1 MKKRLIIFNTLIVA
15 IALILMF
22 VLGVYVTRKNNREQ
36 AEANIKDLT
45 EIYSSYYLKNPD
57 DIPKVPENVRLTII
71 EASGKVVFDSMA
83 DVATIG
89 SHIDREEVK
98 YALEGNPQAVI
109 RKSNTV
115 KQDLMYY
122 AEKLDIGES
131 YVFIRTSIP
140 IKTVNS
146 YMLNSLPLVVTIFI
160 VALWAAMMVSI
171 FLSDSLLKPFKGIKS
186 SLEAINEGS
195 YNPVLRFSG
204 DVEINSILGE
214 IDRISKKIM
223 HMVDESNQEKDR
235 MDFIFNNVSDAI
247 IVFNFRGDIELI
259 NHNALDL
266 FGVTNVIGK
275 KANVLT
281 GDQVFLDAI
290 NQCVKESE
298 NSIFEYA
305 TEPFIYLTAVRK
317 VENRLTIV
325 VLSDITATKNAE
337 KNRSDFF
344 ANASHELKTPLTSVK
359 GFNELIMLKS
369 KDEEIKG
376 FATHIEKESMRM
388 LALIDDMLNL
398 SKLENK
404 KELKPVHVD
413 LKEVTDDVFGTLSQF
428 ASEKNVM
435 ISVHGDGTVYAERE
449 HIFEVIKNLVENGIR
464 YNNDG
469 GKVDVRISTKKDKT
483 ILKVEDN
490 GIGIDESNQTRI
502 FERFYRVDKSRSRET
517 AGTGLGLSIVKHAA
531 ELYNANVRLQS
542 KIGVGTSVR
551 VVFKNVPNTTK

>member
-22 VLGVYVTRKNNREQ
+22 VLGVYFTRKNNREQ

-204 DVEINSILGE
+204 DAEINSILGE

>member
-204 DVEINSILGE
+204 DAEINSILGE

>member
-57 DIPKVPENVRLTII
+57 DIPEAPENVRLTII

-204 DVEINSILGE
+204 DAEINSILGE

-551 VVFKNVPNTTK
+551 VVFKNAPNTTK

>member
-204 DVEINSILGE
+204 DAEINSILGE

-317 VENRLTIV
+317 VENRLIIV

>member
-1 MKKRLIIFNTLIVA
+1 
-15 IALILMF
+15 
-22 VLGVYVTRKNNREQ
+22 
-36 AEANIKDLT
+36 
-45 EIYSSYYLKNPD
+45 
-57 DIPKVPENVRLTII
+57 
-71 EASGKVVFDSMA
+71 
-83 DVATIG
+83 
-89 SHIDREEVK
+89 
-98 YALEGNPQAVI
+98 
-109 RKSNTV
+109 
-115 KQDLMYY
+115 
-122 AEKLDIGES
+122 
-131 YVFIRTSIP
+131 
-140 IKTVNS
+140 
-146 YMLNSLPLVVTIFI
+146 
-160 VALWAAMMVSI
+160 
-171 FLSDSLLKPFKGIKS
+171 
-186 SLEAINEGS
+186 
-195 YNPVLRFSG
+195 
-204 DVEINSILGE
+204 
-214 IDRISKKIM
+214 
-223 HMVDESNQEKDR
+223 
-235 MDFIFNNVSDAI
+235 
-247 IVFNFRGDIELI
+247 
-259 NHNALDL
+259 
-266 FGVTNVIGK
+266 VIGK

>member
-22 VLGVYVTRKNNREQ
+22 VLGVYVTKNNNREQ
-36 AEANIKDLT
+36 AEATIKNLT
-45 EIYSSYYLKNPD
+45 KIYSGYYLKNPD
-57 DIPKVPENVRLTII
+57 ETPVVVDDMRLTII
-71 EASGKVVFDSMA
+71 EASGKVTFDNKA
-83 DVATIG
+83 DVATMDN
-89 SHIDREEVK
+89 HIDREEVQH
-98 YALEGNPQAVI
+98 ALEGKPQVVI
-109 RKSNTV
+109 RRSNTL
-115 KQDLMYY
+115 KKELMYY
-122 AEKLDIGES
+122 AEKVDVGDS
-131 YVFIRTSIP
+131 YVFIRVSTT
-140 IKTVNS
+140 IKSVDA
-146 YMLNSLPLVVTIFI
+146 YVLKSLPLMITIFI
-160 VALWAAMMVSI
+160 VSLWAAAMVSI
-171 FLSDSLLKPFKGIKS
+171 FISDSLLKPFKGIKS
-186 SLEAINEGS
+186 SLEAINKGS

-204 DVEINSILGE
+204 DAEINSILGE
-214 IDRISKKIM
+214 IDRISEKIM
-223 HMVDESNQEKDR
+223 QMVDASTQEKER

-266 FGVTNVIGK
+266 FGVTNAIGK
-275 KANVLT
+275 KANILT
-281 GDQVFLDAI
+281 GDTVFVDAI
-290 NQCVKESE
+290 QQCVKESE
-298 NSIFEYA
+298 NSIFEY
-305 TEPFIYLTAVRK
+305 THGPFIYLTAVRK

-376 FATHIEKESMRM
+376 FATHIEKESTRM

-398 SKLENK
+398 SKLENQ
-404 KELKPVHVD
+404 KELKPIDVD
-413 LKEVTDDVFGTLSQF
+413 LKEVTDEVFGTLSQF
-428 ASEKNVM
+428 ASDKN
-435 ISVHGDGTVYAERE
+435 ILLSVQGSGTVYAERE

-469 GKVDVRISTKKDKT
+469 GKVDVKISMKKDKT
-483 ILKVEDN
+483 ILEVEDN

-517 AGTGLGLSIVKHAA
+517 AGTGLGLAIVKHAA

-551 VVFKNVPNTTK
+551 VIFKTTPHPVK

>member
-204 DVEINSILGE
+204 DAEINSILGE

-542 KIGVGTSVR
+542 KIRVGTSVR
-551 VVFKNVPNTTK
+551 VVFKNAPNTTK

>member
-204 DVEINSILGE
+204 DAEINSILGE
-214 IDRISKKIM
+214 IDRISK
-223 HMVDESNQEKDR
+223 
-235 MDFIFNNVSDAI
+235 
-247 IVFNFRGDIELI
+247 
-259 NHNALDL
+259 
-266 FGVTNVIGK
+266 
-275 KANVLT
+275 
-281 GDQVFLDAI
+281 
-290 NQCVKESE
+290 
-298 NSIFEYA
+298 
-305 TEPFIYLTAVRK
+305 
-317 VENRLTIV
+317 RLCIW
-325 VLSDITATKNAE
+325 
-337 KNRSDFF
+337 
-344 ANASHELKTPLTSVK
+344 
-359 GFNELIMLKS
+359 
-369 KDEEIKG
+369 
-376 FATHIEKESMRM
+376 
-388 LALIDDMLNL
+388 
-398 SKLENK
+398 
-404 KELKPVHVD
+404 
-413 LKEVTDDVFGTLSQF
+413 
-428 ASEKNVM
+428 
-435 ISVHGDGTVYAERE
+435 
-449 HIFEVIKNLVENGIR
+449 
-464 YNNDG
+464 
-469 GKVDVRISTKKDKT
+469 
-483 ILKVEDN
+483 
-490 GIGIDESNQTRI
+490 
-502 FERFYRVDKSRSRET
+502 
-517 AGTGLGLSIVKHAA
+517 
-531 ELYNANVRLQS
+531 
-542 KIGVGTSVR
+542 
-551 VVFKNVPNTTK
+551 

>member
-204 DVEINSILGE
+204 DAEINSILGE

-551 VVFKNVPNTTK
+551 VVFKNAPNTTK

>member
-204 DVEINSILGE
+204 DAEINSILGE

-449 HIFEVIKNLVENGIR
+449 HIFEVVKNLVENGIR

-542 KIGVGTSVR
+542 KIRVGTSVR
-551 VVFKNVPNTTK
+551 VVFKNAPNTTK

>member
-115 KQDLMYY
+115 KKDLMYY

-204 DVEINSILGE
+204 DAEINSILGE